1 MEQGNVEQSSSAS
14 NPQASEPPQST
25 PPMPVSSSS
34 SKKPLIIG
42 GIILGFLLFGVGGY
56 MLGMQRNSQENDLR
70 NSSIVPTQS
79 PTTAVQA
86 SPTSEPVVTEKPIT
100 TTKPVTVPTTWK
112 KYTSDDQE
120 FGIKTSMAMPP
131 GYSFRFTGSE
141 STIQNDSDAT
151 ELWDYS
157 SSVYRD
163 NDGVLKNHYDG
174 SSRRAW
180 YEKRLAERQSTDK
193 IVSVKEKPLNS
204 TNYLEITVQTPAYD
218 DHGVASGTKNGFH
231 YVYVQNGILHMI
243 TPASNK
249 AYTAEAQIPENIE
262 PILASLTS
270 VQTK

>member
-1 MEQGNVEQSSSAS
+1 MEQENVEQSSAVDDSHANQPQQVPS
-14 NPQASEPPQST
+14 PPVGNPY
-25 PPMPVSSSS
+25 
-34 SKKPLIIG
+34 SKKPLIIIG
-42 GIILGFLLFGVGGY
+42 VLLGFVLFGVGGY
-56 MLGMQRNSQENDLR
+56 VLGMQRVGQQSTTGNVS
-70 NSSIVPTQS
+70 VPIS
-79 PTTAVQA
+79 
-86 SPTSEPVVTEKPIT
+86 SPTSALQLSPTREPLVTDKPTST
-100 TTKPVTVPTTWK
+100 TNSVTVPSSWK

-120 FGIKTSMAMPP
+120 FGVKTTMAMPP
-131 GYSFRFTGSE
+131 GYSFKFTGSE

-163 NDGVLKNHYDG
+163 NEGILKNHYNG
-174 SSRRAW
+174 SSRRVW
-180 YEKRLAERQSTDK
+180 YEKRLAERQSLDK
-193 IVSVKEKPLNS
+193 IIGVKEKPLNS

-218 DHGVASGTKNGFH
+218 DHGVASGTKNGLH

-249 AYTAEAQIPENIE
+249 AYTTEAQIPDNIE